1 MTVMQAI
8 KIGLFQALA
17 LIPGVSRAGAT
28 ILGAMGVGLSR
39 RAATEFSFFLAIP
52 VMFVASAYDLLKH
65 RDLLS
70 GSDWGV
76 FGLGFIAAFFSA
88 LLAIKTFLRFI
99 AQHDFKVFAY
109 YRIVLGIIVLCYF
122 L

>member
-1 MTVMQAI
+1 ME
-8 KIGLFQALA
+8 F
-17 LIPGVSRAGAT
+17 
-28 ILGAMGVGLSR
+28 LS
-39 RAATEFSFFLAIP
+39 TE
-52 VMFVASAYDLLKH
+52 
-65 RDLLS
+65 
-70 GSDWGV
+70 
-76 FGLGFIAAFFSA
+76 FFSA